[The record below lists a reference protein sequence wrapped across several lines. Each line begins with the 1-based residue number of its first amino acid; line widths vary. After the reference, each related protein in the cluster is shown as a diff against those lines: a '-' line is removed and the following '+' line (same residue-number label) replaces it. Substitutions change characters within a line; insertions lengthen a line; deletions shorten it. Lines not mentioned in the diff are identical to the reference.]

1 MLWIVKAI
9 GCKLWAMIINVN
21 RLKLSKFEIA
31 INKCCLF
38 FAFCC
43 CYIGY
48 VMPSCP
54 LLFSPQIKKNK
65 CQHFTTSFFNHFTTC
80 TLFYYTSWAVFFH
93 TMSVLVHF
101 ALEKNV
107 YLSDMFS
114 TSFVLT
120 QLPWIFVLWNM
131 SYSTKFS
138 LIWLK

>member
-9 GCKLWAMIINVN
+9 GCKLWAMIINVH

-31 INKCCLF
+31 INRCCLF

-54 LLFSPQIKKNK
+54 LLFSPQIKKK
-65 CQHFTTSFFNHFTTC
+65 CVNILPLHFFNHFTKC
-80 TLFYYTSWAVFFH
+80 ILFYYTSWAVFF
-93 TMSVLVHF
+93 SYNECF
-101 ALEKNV
+101 SAFCFRKNV
-107 YLSDMFS
+107 FVWYVLS
-114 TSFVLT
+114 SFVLT
-120 QLPWIFVLWNM
+120 QVPCIFVLRNM